1 MSHDGDYTYPSYASV
16 PNASPLDHSYPYLWW
31 EKRDVWF
38 TMTPEA
44 RTKAVFKEKAA
55 IHIQKEARRFLA
67 DKEVKALKQSQ
78 DAAARWSAQAKAEE
92 GAAAAQA
99 AGTAL

>member
-1 MSHDGDYTYPSYASV
+1 MRIALRCVDRQKSFKKASTTEI
-16 PNASPLDHSYPYLWW
+16 ALA
-31 EKRDVWF
+31 
-38 TMTPEA
+38 A
-44 RTKAVFKEKAA
+44 RKWSEFEEKAA

-78 DAAARWSAQAKAEE
+78 DAAARWAAQAKAEE